1 MSAATI
7 LTSVL
12 AHGGRTG
19 RYGEFTI
26 VYMHGCTFITTP
38 MEFMQ
43 MNNWARGRV
52 SCGNPSRDRT
62 TFIEKFETVLAR
74 SGGGV
79 ATRGNRSVLSRI
91 VKAMKASSLP
101 LEEWMIPRDLDAGM
115 EMKRPK
121 GWISPAMARAA
132 AAAAAV
138 VAAPAVLVAS
148 AVGAIEAA
156 LPLPLPVANDPVP
169 VVVTPLLPK

>member
-1 MSAATI
+1 MAATI
-7 LTSVL
+7 LTSVF

-43 MNNWARGRV
+43 QQNWARARV
-52 SCGNPSRDRT
+52 SGGNPARDRT
-62 TFIEKFETVLAR
+62 AFVDRFETVLAR

-79 ATRGNRSVLSRI
+79 ATRGNRSVLARI
-91 VKAMKASSLP
+91 VKAMKASSIF
-101 LEEWMIPRDLDAGM
+101 LEEWMIPRDLEQSM

-121 GWISPAMARAA
+121 GWISPGAARAA
-132 AAAAAV
+132 AEAAAAAPAALVSAAV
-138 VAAPAVLVAS
+138 VAIDAILPAAN
-148 AVGAIEAA
+148 EA
-156 LPLPLPVANDPVP
+156 LPSN
-169 VVVTPLLPK
+169 VTPLVPLAPK

>member
-1 MSAATI
+1 MSATTV
-7 LTSVL
+7 LTSVF

-43 MNNWARGRV
+43 QQNWARARV
-52 SCGNPSRDRT
+52 STGNASRDRT
-62 TFIEKFETVLAR
+62 SFIDRFETVVGR

-91 VKAMKASSLP
+91 VKAMKASSVT

-121 GWISPAMARAA
+121 GWISPAVARAA

-138 VAAPAVLVAS
+138 AAAPAVLVAS
-148 AVGAIEAA
+148 AVVAIEAA
-156 LPLPLPVANDPVP
+156 LPLPAVNDPVP
-169 VVVTPLLPK
+169 VVVVPLPRK